1 MPLDDPFSEHKSIG
15 EEDKE
20 ESEAKGA
27 EARESVEENPDYPHL
42 PV

>member
-1 MPLDDPFSEHKSIG
+1 VPLDDPFSEHKSIG
-15 EEDKE
+15 EED

-27 EARESVEENPDYPHL
+27 EARESVRENPDYPHL